1 MILKI
6 KFYFLFS
13 FFIFVNSVFSEENIS
28 IKLKVN
34 DQIITNI
41 DIQKEAAYLEILN
54 PNIAELED
62 KKILD
67 LAKKSLVKEIIKKNE
82 ILKFFVLEDKDFID
96 DKLLEDLIIKL
107 NTNYSDFENL
117 LSQKKTYNVHQVKRK
132 LKIDIF
138 WNDLI
143 YYKFNKQIQIDR
155 EKLIKKIDNLK
166 TNDKKEYLLSE
177 IIFEKKQN
185 QSLKETINKVKE
197 SINEI
202 GFNNTANIFSTADSS
217 KFGGKIGW
225 VDENTLSKVI
235 IDEVKDLKNNQYTN
249 AIQIG
254 NNYLILMVNEIRI
267 TKIEIDKEKE
277 LNRLIKFE
285 TNKQLTQFSKIFF
298 NKVSVNYSVNES

>member
-13 FFIFVNSVFSEENIS
+13 FFIFVNLVFSEENIS

-96 DKLLEDLIIKL
+96 DKLLEDLINKL

-117 LSQKKTYNVHQVKRK
+117 LSQKKTYNVNQVKRK

-185 QSLKETINKVKE
+185 QSLKETISKIKE

-202 GFNNTANIFSTADSS
+202 GFDNTANIFSTADSS

-225 VDENTLSKVI
+225 VDENTLSKII
-235 IDEVKDLKNNQYTN
+235 IDEVKDLKNNQYTD

-277 LNRLIKFE
+277 LSRLIKFE
-285 TNKQLTQFSKIFF
+285 TNKQLSQFSKIFF
-298 NKVSVNYSVNES
+298 NKVSVNYSVDES